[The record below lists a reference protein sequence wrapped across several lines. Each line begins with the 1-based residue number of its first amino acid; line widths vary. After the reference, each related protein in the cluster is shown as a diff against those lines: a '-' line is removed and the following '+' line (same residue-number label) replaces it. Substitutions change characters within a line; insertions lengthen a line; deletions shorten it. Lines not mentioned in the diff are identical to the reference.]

1 MSYNPDTRI
10 KEYQQIIVNIINYTL
25 WLYEKKYIS
34 EKTMQELLKLCNPSK
49 GSESYESRR
58 K

>member
-10 KEYQQIIVNIINYTL
+10 KEYQQIICNIINYTL

-34 EKTMQELLKLCNPSK
+34 ERTMQELLKICNPTK
-49 GSESYESRR
+49 EVNTYESRR

>member
-1 MSYNPDTRI
+1 MSYNPDKRI
-10 KEYQQIIVNIINYTL
+10 KEYQQIICNIINYTL

-34 EKTMQELLKLCNPSK
+34 ERTMQELLKLCNPTVK
-49 GSESYESRR
+49 EGDDNVRR